1 MNMFLTGQTFL
12 SLRKEQSMLLFPL
25 LSLSTPL
32 PSTPL
37 VSGLVVSE
45 MKTCFL
51 EKHISCLPVSFR
63 LQHMCVY
70 IYIYIYPCHSLAVLL
85 CVLLL
90 APLSAWVSPEG
101 RLYYLLDKTAG
112 TFTKRAVGQW
122 RPAVQSPCAQFMDS
136 IFMCSWAFLQWI
148 ALPENGDALKRIST
162 CLSCAD
168 SQCQWECWLANL

>member
-51 EKHISCLPVSFR
+51 EKRILPSSQ
-63 LQHMCVY
+63 LQAATYVCVHL
-70 IYIYIYPCHSLAVLL
+70 YIYIYPCHSLAVSL

-90 APLSAWVSPEG
+90 APLSA
-101 RLYYLLDKTAG
+101 
-112 TFTKRAVGQW
+112 
-122 RPAVQSPCAQFMDS
+122 
-136 IFMCSWAFLQWI
+136 
-148 ALPENGDALKRIST
+148 
-162 CLSCAD
+162 
-168 SQCQWECWLANL
+168 